1 MFKRNPGR
9 FTHKIKLLKP
19 STPVRDAMGGI
30 SPPTYTEELELFAMC
45 EQRTQTRQQFV
56 GDYVT
61 TDTRYFV
68 IRDVRSRLSGVI
80 TTEWRLVYH
89 GFTYLINEITLI
101 DESTPHF
108 IQLTATAV
116 NGSGAII

>member
-1 MFKRNPGR
+1 MFRRNPGR

-19 STPVRDAMGGI
+19 SAPVRDAMGGLEQT
-30 SPPTYTEELELFAMC
+30 TYTEALELFAMC
-45 EQRTQTRQQFV
+45 EQKSQTRQQFI

-61 TDTRYFV
+61 SDTRYFV
-68 IRDVRSRLSGVI
+68 IRDIRSALEDAL

-89 GFTYLINEITLI
+89 GYTFIINDIALI
-101 DESTPHF
+101 DESAPPY

>member
-9 FTHKIKLLKP
+9 FTHKIKLMKP
-19 STPVRDAMGGI
+19 STPVRDEMGGI
-30 SPPTYTEELELFAMC
+30 AAITYTEDLELFAMC
-45 EQRTQTRQQFV
+45 EQKSQSRQQFL

-61 TDTRYFV
+61 ADTRYFV
-68 IRDVRSRLSGVI
+68 IRDIRSRLSGDI
-80 TTEWRLVYH
+80 TTEWRLEYN

-101 DESTPHF
+101 DESVPHF

>member
-1 MFKRNPGR
+1 MFRRNPGR

-19 STPVRDAMGGI
+19 SAPVRDSMGGLEQT
-30 SPPTYTEELELFAMC
+30 TYTEEMELFAMC
-45 EQRTQTRQQFV
+45 EQKSQTRQQFI

-61 TDTRYFV
+61 EDTRYFV
-68 IRDVRSRLSGVI
+68 IRDIRSVLSDAL

-89 GFTYLINEITLI
+89 GYTFLINDIALI
-101 DESTPHF
+101 DESAPPY
-108 IQLTATAV
+108 IQITATAV